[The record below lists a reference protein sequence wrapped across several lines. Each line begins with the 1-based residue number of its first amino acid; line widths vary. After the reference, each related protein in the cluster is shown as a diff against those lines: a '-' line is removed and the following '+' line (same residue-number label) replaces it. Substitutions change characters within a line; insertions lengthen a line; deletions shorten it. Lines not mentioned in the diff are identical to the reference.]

1 MSLTKSF
8 VMNLMIV
15 HGMVTQVLAQLL
27 LDLDSAVATVTARC
41 DGRMESSLRCGL
53 PSIRSCYSW
62 SPISS
67 TSAKNIKLKC

>member
-1 MSLTKSF
+1 
-8 VMNLMIV
+8 MNFMIV

-53 PSIRSCYSW
+53 ISIQIMQLLV
-62 SPISS
+62 PISS
-67 TSAKNIKLKC
+67 ISARNVKFEMLVVVG

>member
-1 MSLTKSF
+1 MTKSF

-15 HGMVTQVLAQLL
+15 HGMLTQVLAQLL

-53 PSIRSCYSW
+53 TSIRSYYSW
-62 SPISS
+62 SQFLPQVLR
-67 TSAKNIKLKC
+67 NIKLKCK

>member
-1 MSLTKSF
+1 L
-8 VMNLMIV
+8 LIV
-15 HGMVTQVLAQLL
+15 HGMVSQVLAQLL

-62 SPISS
+62 SPNSS
-67 TSAKNIKLKC
+67 QVLRNIKLKF